1 MEGSIIGG
9 PILSAPEPGVL
20 ELDPG
25 LHHTTALHHQQ
36 TLSHQLQGLAPLS
49 STQHLNLGQDL
60 DSSLGFDTSKSLLLC
75 GKGKCTAS
83 SDDDEPSFTEDGDC
97 HPSGKGKKG
106 SPWQRMKWTD
116 SMVKLLIHV
125 VVYVGEDGT
134 NESVDCNKKKSG
146 LLQKKGKWKSV
157 SRVMNEKGCYVSP
170 QQCEDKFNDLNK
182 RYKRLNDILGKGI
195 ACCVVENP
203 SLLDTMENIPP
214 KSKDDVRKILSSKQL
229 FYKEICAYHNGCKTI
244 LPGVDF
250 DLQRSVQAGGMSQS
264 QDFMHMGRHHNGVD
278 GGHDD
283 DEEDDDDDADKDE
296 DDDYEEHDVVN
307 TQPDAVCSFSAP
319 FGSRQKDS
327 YKKPE
332 RFSNSLL
339 KYSMA
344 YALDPP
350 SNMEQM
356 LSTQDGGGA
365 KLMIAEQPQALS
377 THMVQLEEQKVGLLA
392 QALELEKQ
400 RFKWERLSSKRYREL
415 EQQRLDN
422 KKMKLENER
431 ISLTLKQKELEV
443 EYKRSEASMS
453 SIDLILQR
461 LQSKEPVD
469 FGSGQ
474 GMA

>member
-9 PILSAPEPGVL
+9 PILSAPEAGVL
-20 ELDPG
+20 ELDPA
-25 LHHTTALHHQQ
+25 LHHTAALHHQQ
-36 TLSHQLQGLAPLS
+36 ALSHHLQGLAPLS

-75 GKGKCTAS
+75 GKGKSTGS
-83 SDDDEPSFTEDGDC
+83 SDDDEPSFTEEGDC
-97 HPSGKGKKG
+97 HLSGKGKKG

-125 VVYVGEDGT
+125 VIYVGEDGT
-134 NESVDCNKKKSG
+134 NEPVDCNKKKSG
-146 LLQKKGKWKSV
+146 ILQKKGKWKSV

-195 ACCVVENP
+195 ACCVVEDP
-203 SLLDTMENIPP
+203 SLLDSMDNIPP

-229 FYKEICAYHNGCKTI
+229 FYKEICAYHSGCKTI
-244 LPGVDF
+244 LPSMDF

-264 QDFMHMGRHHNGVD
+264 QDFMDMGRHHNGMD

-283 DEEDDDDDADKDE
+283 DEDDDDDADKDE
-296 DDDYEEHDVVN
+296 DDDYEDHDVAN
-307 TQPDAVCSFSAP
+307 TQADAVCSFSVP
-319 FGSRQKDS
+319 FGRQKRS
-327 YKKPE
+327 FKKPDGL
-332 RFSNSLL
+332 SSSSLL
-339 KYSMA
+339 KYTMA
-344 YALDPP
+344 YSLDPP

-356 LSTQDGGGA
+356 LTMQDGA
-365 KLMIAEQPQALS
+365 KLSAEQQQTIS
-377 THMVQLEEQKVGLLA
+377 THMVQLEEHKVGLLA

-400 RFKWERLSSKRYREL
+400 RFKWERVSSKKYREL
-415 EQQRLDN
+415 EQLRLDN

-431 ISLTLKQKELEV
+431 MSLTLKQKELEV

-461 LQSKEPVD
+461 LQSKEPIN
-469 FGSGQ
+469 FGQGQ
-474 GMA
+474 GMG